1 MAKFVI
7 IPDSFKGT
15 LSSHEVCTLVADSI
29 RRFQPDASILKV
41 PVADGGEGSVDA
53 FLQAVEGQKVKVQVT
68 GPLFDQ
74 VSAFYGLIDQGQTAV
89 IEMAA
94 CAGLPLVGNHRN
106 PSITTTFG
114 VGELILHAAK
124 QGVKKII
131 LGLGGSATNDA
142 GVGCM
147 AALGVRFY
155 NQEQQSFIPVGGTLK
170 DITSI
175 DMSSLNPL
183 IRSIEFITMCDID
196 NPLYGTNGAAYIFG
210 PQKGA
215 SPEMVASLDDH
226 LRAFS
231 QTVERDIGFSQWNFP
246 GAGSAG
252 GMGYGTKVFLNAT
265 IQMGIETVLN
275 LIHFDEMIQD
285 ADYIFTGE
293 GQLDSQSLQGKVVI
307 GVARRA
313 LNSHAKVIALVGN
326 LALNRE
332 RLSHEN
338 VDEIIV
344 TNYLNLPFDQAKT
357 RAAEDMRYVM
367 DQWCQ
372 YHLS

>member
-226 LRAFS
+226 LRIFS

-332 RLSHEN
+332 QLSHEN
-338 VDEIIV
+338 IDEIIV

-357 RAAEDMRYVM
+357 RASEDMRYVM